1 MARHVPTLT
10 ILTHPLKE
18 QFYRPAVGIYITVKC
33 KNCVAFYDFSAITIS
48 ISIIIAIFAYMK
60 LIELNLQCILDLCRK
75 HKVKTLAVFGS
86 ILTDRFNDQSDV
98 DLLVD
103 FEPIDHDKFDYVSNY
118 FDLKEALEKLFNR
131 KVDLIEY
138 GLNLN
143 PIFKALV
150 DKKKHLIY
158 G

>member
-1 MARHVPTLT
+1 MS
-10 ILTHPLKE
+10 E
-18 QFYRPAVGIYITVKC
+18 
-33 KNCVAFYDFSAITIS
+33 
-48 ISIIIAIFAYMK
+48 IIAKFAYMK
-60 LIELNLQCILDLCRK
+60 LIELNLQRILDLCRL
-75 HKVKTLAVFGS
+75 HRVKSLSVFGS

-103 FEPIDHDKFDYVSNY
+103 FEPVNHDESDYVGNY
-118 FDLKEALEKLFNR
+118 FDLKESLEKLFNR

-138 GLNLN
+138 GMNLN

-150 DKKKHLIY
+150 DKKKLLIY

>member
-1 MARHVPTLT
+1 MYHYFEILPETL
-10 ILTHPLKE
+10 I
-18 QFYRPAVGIYITVKC
+18 FNV
-33 KNCVAFYDFSAITIS
+33 FSYSSVS
-48 ISIIIAIFAYMK
+48 ISEIIAKFAYMK
-60 LIELNLQCILDLCRK
+60 LIELNLQRILDLCRK
-75 HKVKTLAVFGS
+75 HKVKTLSVFGS

-103 FEPIDHDKFDYVSNY
+103 FEPIDHDTFDYVGNY
-118 FDLKEALEKLFNR
+118 FDLKDSLEQLFNR

-138 GLNLN
+138 GKNLN

-150 DKKKHLIY
+150 DKKKQLIY